1 MKRQPPEPR
10 RKPTQRRSKV
20 LVDAI
25 IQACQQ
31 VLENEGVEQLT
42 TNRIAE
48 VAGVTIGSIYQYFP
62 NKEAILANLFSEKI
76 AAESDQIS
84 RDSTQRVLAQVNISL
99 RSTLREVINVNAEL
113 HRRFLSLHGDFY
125 RQYHSF
131 FDFHSEVQARN
142 INDYQQPS
150 WEDWLPEL
158 LNKYHREIVFSNLDK
173 AAFITANIID
183 RLLEAALEDHPEWL
197 SDDDYLRQIEI
208 AAINFLTTEPQ

>member
-1 MKRQPPEPR
+1 MKPPEPR
-10 RKPTQRRSKV
+10 RKPTQSRSKI

-31 VLENEGVEQLT
+31 VLDNEGEEYLT
-42 TNRIAE
+42 TQRIAE

-84 RDSTQRVLAQVNISL
+84 RDSTKRVLAQVKVSL

-113 HRRFLSLHGDFY
+113 HQRFLSLHGDFY

-131 FDFHSEVQARN
+131 FDFHSQ
-142 INDYQQPS
+142 
-150 WEDWLPEL
+150 
-158 LNKYHREIVFSNLDK
+158 
-173 AAFITANIID
+173 
-183 RLLEAALEDHPEWL
+183 
-197 SDDDYLRQIEI
+197 
-208 AAINFLTTEPQ
+208 